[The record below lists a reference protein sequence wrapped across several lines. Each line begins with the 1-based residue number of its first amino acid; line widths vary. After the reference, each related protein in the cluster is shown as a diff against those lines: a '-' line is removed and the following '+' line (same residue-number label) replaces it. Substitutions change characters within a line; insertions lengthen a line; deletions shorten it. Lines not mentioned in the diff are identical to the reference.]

1 MLKCNGKHVMY
12 CVTIPTLLEFETQ
25 KKIEELQ
32 RSERDMYEEE
42 GRSEGGIEGGGG
54 E

>member
-1 MLKCNGKHVMY
+1 MY

-25 KKIEELQ
+25 KKIELQ

-42 GRSEGGIEGGGG
+42 GRREGGMEGGGG